1 MTEGKRLLIALL
13 LAPALALPSA
23 CSRVV
28 NPATGQTEFTAMSPA
43 QEQQIGQE
51 QHPQILMQFGGPY
64 DDPELQSDGE
74 GIHVLDDGR
83 VAWFRDPDGNTFAI
97 EE

>member
-28 NPATGQTEFTAMSPA
+28 NPATGQTEFTAMSPRR
-43 QEQQIGQE
+43 
-51 QHPQILMQFGGPY
+51 
-64 DDPELQSDGE
+64 SSRS
-74 GIHVLDDGR
+74 GR
-83 VAWFRDPDGNTFAI
+83 SSIRRS
-97 EE
+97 